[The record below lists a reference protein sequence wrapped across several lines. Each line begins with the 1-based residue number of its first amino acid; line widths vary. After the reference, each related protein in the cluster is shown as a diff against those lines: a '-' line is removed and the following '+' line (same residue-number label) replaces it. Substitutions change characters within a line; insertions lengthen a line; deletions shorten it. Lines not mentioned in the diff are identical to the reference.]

1 MQTRVV
7 AAQLG
12 NGITFD
18 VPLDPTLAG
27 LVEAWAL
34 GTPLVARLSIC
45 IYTYTY
51 TYTYTYNVCS
61 YVIYMYIYRN
71 AVEYD
76 SRADLAAG
84 RRCDPPTATRP

>member
-34 GTPLVARLSIC
+34 GTPLVAMLSIC

-51 TYTYTYNVCS
+51 TYTYNV
-61 YVIYMYIYRN
+61 
-71 AVEYD
+71 
-76 SRADLAAG
+76 
-84 RRCDPPTATRP
+84 